1 MSLEQHLLRNRWVLY
16 RFGVANFTELQAGI
30 ESAPEGPRG
39 DGHSHFL
46 GHLDRKGLQIN
57 WAKLETY
64 DRRVMDLE
72 RELARVRDNFRAFKY
87 FQYLALLCTE
97 LWLDELTADAP
108 SLITRLNHWLAA
120 LCQHE
125 PSLTSVPDFDTSDL
139 RRLAFFMATG
149 SGKTLLMHAHIRQ
162 VQHYLRQGAHPDA
175 LLGGSGGDVAFDNI
189 LLVTPGPGLS
199 AQHLREFVE
208 SHIPAVHLTE
218 ALNDPY
224 RYADHVKVVEIHKLV
239 EQASGD
245 GLSIPIEEL
254 GARNL
259 VLVDEGHKGTG
270 SEAQTWKNRQRA
282 VSAEGVLLEYSATFA
297 QAIAAARP
305 KDRSEL
311 FAEYGKAILF
321 DYSYRWFYGDGF
333 GKDFRVLNISQAAQ
347 DRAHD
352 LLMAGLLVFY
362 RQWLT
367 WSEHPD
373 ESRNYNIAAPLWVF
387 VGSSVS
393 AAAVFSAGGEKKSDV
408 ANVVVFL
415 KRFLA
420 ERDWAIKVIET
431 LLKGES
437 LFVDSAG
444 NDLLANR
451 LKPWKRRKGT
461 GLYDEICK
469 QLFGGRGALELWALK
484 GAEGELG
491 LKVAGSDNWFGLINI
506 GDVPAL
512 KKYLLE
518 HDAIEVRDDQFT
530 GSLFT
535 DIEHPDSPVKLLIGA
550 RKFTEGWSSWRVS
563 SMGLLNMG
571 KGEGSLVIQLFGRG
585 VRLKGRELS
594 LKRSSHLDGK
604 HPEWL
609 EDLERL
615 EIFGWNGDYVARFR
629 AILEDEGFARTIEAP
644 VIPMKPFPKGLYVP
658 HPKTGYSTTKETWR
672 LTTDGPDVLIDR
684 RPKVAA
690 AAGGNA
696 ALDVETLA
704 ATGIEYRLDQPEV
717 SALLDLQA
725 LYLTVLDHKQRRG
738 HDNLFID
745 KSVIPVLLARCTL
758 RVDYP
763 LSERNRLQTDT
774 GMALCTYVDR
784 YVARQERRAENAML
798 VPQKL
803 SVEEA
808 PGSYLLQPPYQIRIH
823 EQKLE
828 KQVQKIVSSRK
839 QFESAAGAPLPRL
852 HIDQHLYHPLVN
864 EAGMD
869 EGLSVNPSPL
879 KASEVALLETLT
891 KWWAD
896 NHKHYSGVHLYVLRN
911 LPRIGVGLYR
921 QSGFYPDFILWVK
934 HSKPARQRIVLLE
947 PHGLHHETPNALKS
961 DKVQALAAFRELG
974 KSDGFSKKKITLDG
988 YIISDT
994 PVDQIPGGTD
1004 GKTRE
1009 ALATD
1014 HAVILSKADENWWV
1028 SAALGL

>member
-1 MSLEQHLLRNRWVLY
+1 MSLEQHLLRNRWLLH
-16 RFGVANFTELQAGI
+16 RFGVATFTELKSGI
-30 ESAPEGPRG
+30 ESAPEGTRG

-46 GHLDRKGLQIN
+46 GHLDRADEQIDWN
-57 WAKLETY
+57 KLEDY

-72 RELARVRDNFRAFKY
+72 RELARVRSDFLALKY
-87 FQYLALLCTE
+87 FQYLALLFTE
-97 LWLDELTADAP
+97 VWLDELTADP
-108 SLITRLNHWLAA
+108 KSLISKLNLWLAA

-125 PSLTSVPDFDTSDL
+125 PSLAAVPDFDVTDL

-162 VQHYLRQGAHPDA
+162 VHCYLKHGAHPEA
-175 LLGGSGGDVAFDNI
+175 LTGAAGGAPAFDNI
-189 LLVTPGPGLS
+189 LLITPGPGLS

-208 SHIPAVHLTE
+208 SQVPAVHLNE

-245 GLSIPIEEL
+245 GLSISLEEL
-254 GARNL
+254 GTRNL

-282 VSAEGVLLEYSATFA
+282 VSAEGILLEYSATFA

-305 KDRSEL
+305 KDRDEL

-333 GKDFRVLNISQAAQ
+333 GKDFRVLNVSKAAQ
-347 DRAHD
+347 ERAHD

-362 RQWLT
+362 RQWHT

-373 ESRNYNIAAPLWVF
+373 ESRDYNISAPLWIF

-420 ERDWAIKVIET
+420 ERDWAANIIDK

-437 LFVDSAG
+437 LFVDNEG
-444 NDLLANR
+444 NDLLTER
-451 LKPWKRRKGT
+451 LKPWKHRKGT

-469 QLFGGRGALELWALK
+469 QLFGGRGTLELWALK

-491 LKVAGSDNWFGLINI
+491 LKVASSDTWFGLINI
-506 GDVPAL
+506 GDVSAL

-530 GSLFT
+530 GSLFAE
-535 DIEHPDSPVKLLIGA
+535 IERSGSPVKLLIGA

-563 SMGLLNMG
+563 CMGLLNMG

-585 VRLKGRELS
+585 VRLKGRNLS

-658 HPKTGYSTTKETWR
+658 YPKTGYSTLRETWC
-672 LTTDGPDVLIDR
+672 LSADGLDVLIDR

-696 ALDVETLA
+696 ALAVETVA
-704 ATGIEYRLDQPEV
+704 AAGNEYRLDQPEV
-717 SALLDLQA
+717 NALLDMQT
-725 LYLTVLDHKQRRG
+725 LYLTVIDHKQRRG
-738 HDNLFID
+738 HDNLFVD
-745 KSVIPVLLARCTL
+745 KAALPTLLERCKL

-763 LSERNRLQTDT
+763 LSERKRLQTDA

-784 YVARQERRAENAML
+784 YVARRERQSENTML
-798 VPQKL
+798 APKKL

-808 PGSYLLQPPYQIRIH
+808 PGVYLLQPAYQIRIH
-823 EQKLE
+823 EQALE
-828 KQVQKIVSSRK
+828 KQIQKIVSSAK

-864 EAGMD
+864 EAGMN
-869 EGLSVNPSPL
+869 EGISISPAPL
-879 KASEVALLETLT
+879 KASETSLLETLT
-891 KWWAD
+891 KWWAN
-896 NHKHYSGVHLYVLRN
+896 NHKRYSGVHLYLLRN
-911 LPRIGVGLYR
+911 LPRIGIGLYR
-921 QSGFYPDFILWVK
+921 QSGFYPDFILWLK
-934 HSKPARQRIVLLE
+934 HSKPVSQRIVLLE

-974 KSDGFSKKKITLDG
+974 KSDGFSKKHITLDG
-988 YIISDT
+988 YLISDT
-994 PVDQIPGGTD
+994 PIDQIPGGIN
-1004 GKTRE
+1004 GKSKE
-1009 ALATD
+1009 NLAME
-1014 HAVILSKADENWWV
+1014 HAVILAKGDEDWWV
-1028 SAALGL
+1028 SAVLGL

>member
-1 MSLEQHLLRNRWVLY
+1 MSLEQHLVRNRWLLY
-16 RFGVANFTELQAGI
+16 RFGVASFTELQSSL

-46 GHLDRKGLQIN
+46 GHLDRSGLHIDWN
-57 WAKLETY
+57 RLEYY
-64 DRRVMDLE
+64 DQRVMALE
-72 RELARVRDNFRAFKY
+72 RDLVRARGDFLAFKY
-87 FQYLALLCTE
+87 FQYLALLFTE
-97 LWLDELTADAP
+97 LWLDELTADPA
-108 SLITRLNHWLAA
+108 SAISRLNRWLAA
-120 LCQHE
+120 LCQRE
-125 PSLTSVPDFDTSDL
+125 PSLARVPDFDATDL

-162 VQHYLRQGAHPDA
+162 VQHYLKTGAHPEA
-175 LLGGSGGDVAFDNI
+175 LLGVAGGDVAFDNI
-189 LLVTPGPGLS
+189 LLITPGPGLS
-199 AQHLREFVE
+199 AQHLREFID

-224 RYADHVKVVEIHKLV
+224 RYADHVKVVEIHKVV

-282 VSAEGVLLEYSATFA
+282 VSAGGVLLEYSATFA

-305 KDRSEL
+305 KDRDEL

-333 GKDFRVLNISQAAQ
+333 GKDFRVLNISKAAQ
-347 DRAHD
+347 DRADD

-362 RQWLT
+362 QQWHTWRQ
-367 WSEHPD
+367 HP
-373 ESRNYNIAAPLWVF
+373 EETRNYNVAAPLWVF

-415 KRFLA
+415 KRLLA
-420 ERDWAIKVIET
+420 ERDWAVKVIDT
-431 LLKGES
+431 LLKGAS
-437 LFVDSAG
+437 IFVDGAG
-444 NDLLANR
+444 NDLLAER
-451 LKPWKRRKGT
+451 LKPWRRRKAA
-461 GLYDEICK
+461 GLYDEICR
-469 QLFGGRGALELWALK
+469 QLFGGRGTLELWALK
-484 GAEGELG
+484 SAEGELG
-491 LKVAGSDNWFGLINI
+491 LKVSGSRTWFGLINI

-512 KKYLLE
+512 RKYLLE
-518 HDAIEVRDDQFT
+518 HDAIEVRDDQFSD
-530 GSLFT
+530 SLFNEI
-535 DIEHPDSPVKLLIGA
+535 DHPDSPIKLLIGA

-585 VRLKGRELS
+585 VRLKGRNLS
-594 LKRSSHLDGK
+594 LKRSSHLVGT

-609 EDLERL
+609 KDLERL

-629 AILEDEGFARTIEAP
+629 AILEEEGFARTIEAP
-644 VIPMKPFPKGLYVP
+644 VVPMKPLPKGLYVP
-658 HPKTGYSTTKETWR
+658 YPKTGYSTVTETWR
-672 LTTDGPDVLIDR
+672 LGVDGPDVLIDR

-696 ALDVETLA
+696 ALDVENLA
-704 ATGIEYRLDQPEV
+704 ATGDEYRLDQSEV
-717 SALLDLQA
+717 KALLDMQA

-745 KSVIPVLLARCTL
+745 KSVIPTLLGRCTL

-763 LSERNRLQTDT
+763 LSELNRLQTDA

-784 YVARQERRAENAML
+784 YVARLERQAENAVL
-798 VPQKL
+798 APRRL
-803 SVEEA
+803 SVDEA

-823 EQKLE
+823 EQVLE
-828 KQVQKIVSSRK
+828 KQIQKIVSSGK
-839 QFESAAGAPLPRL
+839 QFESMAGAPLPRL

-869 EGLSVNPSPL
+869 EGLTVSPAPL
-879 KASEVALLETLT
+879 KASEASLLLILA

-896 NHKHYSGVHLYVLRN
+896 NHKKHSGAHLYILRN
-911 LPRIGVGLYR
+911 LPRIGIGLYR
-921 QSGFYPDFILWVK
+921 QSGFYPDFILWVR
-934 HSKPARQRIVLLE
+934 HSKPARQRIVLME
-947 PHGLHHETPNALKS
+947 PHGLHHETPNALQS
-961 DKVQALAAFRELG
+961 DKVKALAAFRKLG
-974 KSDGFSKKKITLDG
+974 RSDGFSKKNITLDG
-988 YIISDT
+988 YIVSDT
-994 PVDQIPGGTD
+994 PGDQIPGGID
-1004 GKTRE
+1004 GKSKE
-1009 ALATD
+1009 DLATEY
-1014 HAVILSKADENWWV
+1014 AVILAKGDEDWWV
-1028 SAALGL
+1028 KMALGL

>member
-1 MSLEQHLLRNRWVLY
+1 MSLEQHLVRNRWLLY
-16 RFGVANFTELQAGI
+16 RFGAANFTELQSGI
-30 ESAPEGPRG
+30 QTAPEGPRG
-39 DGHSHFL
+39 DGHSEFL
-46 GHLDRKGLQIN
+46 GHLSSVNLKIDWN
-57 WAKLETY
+57 KLEEY
-64 DRRVMDLE
+64 DARVMELE
-72 RELARVRDNFRAFKY
+72 RELARVRGDFRAFKY
-87 FQYLALLCTE
+87 FQYLALLFTE
-97 LWLDELTADAP
+97 LWLDELTADTQ
-108 SLITRLNHWLAA
+108 SLITSLNMWLAA

-125 PSLTSVPDFDTSDL
+125 PSLTGVPDFTAADL
-139 RRLAFFMATG
+139 RRIAFFMATG

-162 VQHYLRQGAHPDA
+162 VQHYLKQGAHPA
-175 LLGGSGGDVAFDNI
+175 GLLEPSGGAVAFDNI
-189 LLVTPGPGLS
+189 LLITPGPGLS

-282 VSAEGVLLEYSATFA
+282 VSAQGVLLEYSATFA
-297 QAIAAARP
+297 QAIAAAKP
-305 KDRSEL
+305 KDRNGL
-311 FAEYGKAILF
+311 YAEYGKAILF

-333 GKDFRVLNISQAAQ
+333 GKDFRVLNLSQAAQ

-362 RQWLT
+362 RQWHT
-367 WSEHPD
+367 FTDHPD
-373 ESRNYNIAAPLWVF
+373 EARDYNLTAPLWVF

-393 AAAVFSAGGEKKSDV
+393 AAAVYSAGGEKKSDV

-420 ERDWAIKVIET
+420 ERDWAAKIINT

-437 LFVDSAG
+437 LFVDEAG
-444 NDLLANR
+444 NDLLADR
-451 LKPWKRRKGT
+451 LKPWRRRKAT
-461 GLYDEICK
+461 GLYDEICS
-469 QLFGGRGALELWALK
+469 QLFGGRGALELWAIK

-491 LKVAGSDNWFGLINI
+491 LKVAGSETWFGLINI

-518 HDAIEVRDDQFT
+518 QDAIEVRDDQFT
-530 GSLFT
+530 GSLFA
-535 DIEHPDSPVKLLIGA
+535 DIERPGSPVKLLIGA

-563 SMGLLNMG
+563 TMGLLNMG

-585 VRLKGRELS
+585 VRLKGRDLS
-594 LKRSSHLDGK
+594 LKRSSHLDGE

-609 EDLERL
+609 KDLERL
-615 EIFGWNGDYVARFR
+615 EIFGWNGDYIARFR

-658 HPKTGYSTTKETWR
+658 YPKAGYSMLKETWR
-672 LTTDGPDVLIDR
+672 LTAEGPDVLIER

-696 ALDVETLA
+696 ALDVETVA
-704 ATGIEYRLDQPEV
+704 VTGYEYRLDQTEV
-717 SALLDLQA
+717 AAVLDMQA
-725 LYLTVLDHKQRRG
+725 LYLVLLDHKQRRG

-745 KSVIPVLLARCTL
+745 KAILPKLLERCTL
-758 RVDYP
+758 RVDY
-763 LSERNRLQTDT
+763 LLTDRKCLQTDA
-774 GMALCTYVDR
+774 GMALCTYIDR
-784 YVARQERRAENAML
+784 YTARLERRAENAVL
-798 VPQKL
+798 TPQKL

-808 PGSYLLQPPYQIRIH
+808 PGAYLLQPPYQIHIH
-823 EQKLE
+823 DKGLE
-828 KQVQKIVSSRK
+828 KKIQKIVSSGK
-839 QFESAAGAPLPRL
+839 QFESAAGSPLPRL

-864 EAGMD
+864 EVGMD
-869 EGLSVNPSPL
+869 EGITVSPAPL
-879 KASEVALLETLT
+879 KASEASLLGTLA
-891 KWWAD
+891 KWWTD
-896 NHKHYSGVHLYVLRN
+896 NHKNHKGAHLYILRN
-911 LPRIGVGLYR
+911 LPRIGIGLYR

-934 HSKPARQRIVLLE
+934 HTRPAKQRIVLLE

-961 DKVQALAAFRELG
+961 DKVQALSAFRELG
-974 KSDGFSKKKITLDG
+974 KSAGFSKKKITLDG

-1004 GKTRE
+1004 GKSRE

-1014 HAVILSKADENWWV
+1014 HAVILAKGDEDWWV
-1028 SAALGL
+1028 STVLGL